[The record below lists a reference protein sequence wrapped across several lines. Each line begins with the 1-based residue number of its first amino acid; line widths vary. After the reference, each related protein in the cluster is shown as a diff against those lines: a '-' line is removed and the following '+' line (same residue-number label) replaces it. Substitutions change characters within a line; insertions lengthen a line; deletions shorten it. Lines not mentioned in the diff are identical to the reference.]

1 MSTFSTNTVE
11 MRNKG
16 LAVQGTIERLRAEV
30 NAMQSGLRE
39 LEATWQGAAAGS
51 FQAVVADW
59 RATQLRVE
67 ESLAAINTAL
77 ARATQHYEDAE
88 QANTAMFIY

>member
-11 MRNKG
+11 MRNRG
-16 LAVQGTIERLRAEV
+16 LAVQGTIERLQAEV

-77 ARATQHYEDAE
+77 ARATQ
-88 QANTAMFIY
+88 